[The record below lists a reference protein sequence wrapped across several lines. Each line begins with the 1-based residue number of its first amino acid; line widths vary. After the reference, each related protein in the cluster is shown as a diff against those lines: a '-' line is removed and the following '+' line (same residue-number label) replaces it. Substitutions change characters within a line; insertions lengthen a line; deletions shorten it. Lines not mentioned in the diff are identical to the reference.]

1 VSLVLGRPVR
11 RLALGAVAL
20 TGVVLAALTG
30 ALTNAFNGWVSPR
43 YFVTTLGWRD
53 DGHTWRDS
61 IAQGAFEG
69 LLFGAVFALVFTVG
83 VGILTRASCTYRF
96 AARHLLAVVVGALVC
111 WLLGGAAAMLLATLS
126 PEFYRR
132 TFIGVPV
139 EVRPMLAY
147 AWVGG
152 SIWGLEIG
160 GLVSVVL
167 GLVVLRANWSRVA
180 HGPLTTRWS

>member
-1 VSLVLGRPVR
+1 MSLVLDRPVR
-11 RLALGAVAL
+11 PLALGAVAL
-20 TGVVLAALTG
+20 TGVGLAAFAG
-30 ALTNAFNGWVSPR
+30 ALTNAVNGWVSPR
-43 YFVTTLGWRD
+43 YFVTILGWSD
-53 DGHTWRDS
+53 DGRTWRDS

-69 LLFGAVFALVFTVG
+69 LLFGAAFALVFTVG

-96 AARHLLAVVVGALVC
+96 AARHLLAVVAGALVC
-111 WLLGGAAAMLLATLS
+111 WLLGGTAGMLLATLS
-126 PEFYRR
+126 PGFYRR

-139 EVRPMLAY
+139 EVSPMLAY

-167 GLVVLRANWSRVA
+167 GLVVLRANWLGVA
-180 HGPLTTRWS
+180 HGRLTTR